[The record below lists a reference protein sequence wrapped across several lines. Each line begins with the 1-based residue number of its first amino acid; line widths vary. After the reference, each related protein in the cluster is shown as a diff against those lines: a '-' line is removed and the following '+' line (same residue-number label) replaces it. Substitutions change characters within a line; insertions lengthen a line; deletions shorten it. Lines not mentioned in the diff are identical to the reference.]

1 MRAASRS
8 SSALPKV
15 INKEYAKTYMT
26 VNAIAPAVVK
36 TQMVADMPAEQVA
49 YMTAKIPAG
58 RCGEIDEI
66 AHLVAYIASP
76 LASFTTAFCYGA
88 TGGRA
93 TY

>member
-1 MRAASRS
+1 
-8 SSALPKV
+8 
-15 INKEYAKTYMT
+15 MT
-26 VNAIAPAVVK
+26 VNAPAVVK

-76 LASFTTAFCYGA
+76 LASFTTAFCYDA

>member
-49 YMTAKIPAG
+49 YMTAKISAG
-58 RCGEIDEI
+58 RGKMLCVLSVEG
-66 AHLVAYIASP
+66 VR
-76 LASFTTAFCYGA
+76 TRTAWLPG
-88 TGGRA
+88 
-93 TY
+93 

>member
-49 YMTAKIPAG
+49 YMTAKISAG

-76 LASFTTAFCYGA
+76 GASFTTAFCYGA